1 MSEAE
6 SAHMAKKI
14 SVYEGVVIGENKT
27 LTLAELSRAC
37 NANAD
42 WIISL
47 VEEGIIEP
55 RGRGIKQWRFSSI
68 CLRRARSVR
77 RFQEDLGVNLPGA
90 ALVLELLEEL
100 EELRAKLR
108 QLE

>member
-1 MSEAE
+1 
-6 SAHMAKKI
+6 MAKKI
-14 SVYEGVVIGENKT
+14 TIVEGVIVDESKT

-42 WIISL
+42 WVISL

-90 ALVLELLEEL
+90 ALALDLLEEL
-100 EELRAKLR
+100 ETLRAR
-108 QLE
+108 MQLLE